1 MNINNFQN
9 LINRTILDRGYN
21 YYIGGNVDEDYVRRG
36 NTYFFHVQG
45 SDDCEVSVEIDDTG
59 ILSFH
64 TYLLVRNLQILESC

>member
-36 NTYFFHVQG
+36 NNYFFHVQG
-45 SDDCEVSVEIDDTG
+45 SDDYEVSVQIDDTG